1 MIITKYVNS
10 TSPITARLDFQHTNT
25 DGADRTQM
33 RIELLAEYSHA
44 RGIAPAE
51 LRNVAW
57 ADLTKAQRLDVAGY
71 AIDRT
76 IRDTARAQLR
86 ARRWVDAKNGADTEL
101 DE

>member
-1 MIITKYVNS
+1 MIVTKYVN
-10 TSPITARLDFQHTNT
+10 TTKPVTARLDFQHANQ
-25 DGADRTQM
+25 DGADRTQA

-44 RGIAPAE
+44 HGIAPAE
-51 LRNVAW
+51 LRKVAW

-71 AIDRT
+71 AIDRM

-86 ARRWVDAKNGADTEL
+86 ARRWVDAKSGADAEM